1 MESQMSNLKEKFE
14 REIIPTMMGK
24 FNYTNR
30 NQVPRLLKITLNMG
44 LGEANQNPKLIEAGV
59 IQMTAIS
66 GQKPVIRRAKKS
78 VAAFK
83 LREGQPIGVSVT
95 LRRANAFDFLFRMIN
110 IAMPRIRDFRG
121 APVKAFDGR
130 GNYTFGVREQVIF
143 PEVDFD
149 TVEKTKGLNVC
160 ISTSAQTD
168 EEGRALLELFGF
180 PFRKN

>member
-1 MESQMSNLKEKFE
+1 MSSLKEKYE
-14 REIIPTMMGK
+14 REVVPTLMGK
-24 FNYTNR
+24 FNYTNK
-30 NQVPRLLKITLNMG
+30 NQVPRIKKVSLNMG

-59 IQMTAIS
+59 VQMTAIS

-78 VAAFK
+78 VASFK
-83 LREGQPIGVSVT
+83 LREGQPVGVSVT
-95 LRRANAFDFLFRMIN
+95 MRRDRAYDFLYRMIN

-121 APVKAFDGR
+121 ASPKAFDGR

-143 PEVDFD
+143 PEVEFD
-149 TVEKTKGLNVC
+149 TVEKVKGLNVC
-160 ISTSAQTD
+160 IETTAKTD

>member
-1 MESQMSNLKEKFE
+1 MSSLKEKYE
-14 REIIPTMMGK
+14 REVVPTLMGK
-24 FNYTNR
+24 FNYTNK
-30 NQVPRLLKITLNMG
+30 NQVPRIKKVSLNMG

-59 IQMTAIS
+59 VQMTAIS

-78 VAAFK
+78 VASFK
-83 LREGQPIGVSVT
+83 LREGQPVGVSVT
-95 LRRANAFDFLFRMIN
+95 MRRDRAYDFLYRMIH

-121 APVKAFDGR
+121 ASPKAFDGR

-143 PEVDFD
+143 PEVEFD
-149 TVEKTKGLNVC
+149 TVEKVKGLNVC
-160 ISTSAQTD
+160 IETTAKTD

>member
-1 MESQMSNLKEKFE
+1 MSSLKEKFE
-14 REIIPTMMGK
+14 REIVPTMMGK
-24 FNYTNR
+24 FNYTNK
-30 NQVPRLLKITLNMG
+30 NQVPRLKKVCLNMG

-59 IQMTAIS
+59 VHMTAIS

-78 VAAFK
+78 IAAFK
-83 LREGQPIGVSVT
+83 LREGQPVGVSVT
-95 LRRANAFDFLFRMIN
+95 MRRDRAYDFLYRMIN

-121 APVKAFDGR
+121 ASPKAFDGR

-149 TVEKTKGLNVC
+149 TVEKVKGLNVC
-160 ISTSAQTD
+160 IETTAKTD